1 MNETEENRLEH
12 SKTPEPALRLRKG
25 HQLDG
30 ARNGDSGVHHGGREP
45 LVEASVLSSYHKKSV
60 EERECDDGAS
70 QEDEGF
76 MGMSP
81 LLQAHHAMERMEEF
95 VCKVWE
101 GRWRVIPHDV
111 LPEWLKDNDFLLHGH
126 RPPMPSF
133 RACFKS
139 IFRIHTETGNI
150 WTHLLGCVFFLCLGI
165 FYMFRPNISFVAPL
179 QEKVVFGLFFLGAI
193 LCLSFS
199 WLFHTV
205 YCHSEGVS
213 RIFSKLDYSG
223 IALLIMGSFVP
234 WLYYSF
240 YCNPQPC
247 FIYLIVICVLGIAA
261 IIVSQWD
268 MFATPQYRGVRAG
281 VFLGLGLSGIIP
293 TLHYVISEGFLKA
306 ATIGQ
311 IGWLLLMAGLYI
323 TGAAL
328 YAARIP
334 ERFFPGKCDIW
345 ESRCFRGE
353 PVTRCGCQP
362 QATRFQVQD
371 TDTTCTP
378 CTSRS
383 PLPGRPAERREW
395 RPPQGFCV
403 VLPSVSLPPWGP
415 QSLGSQVG
423 SLLSEPPRSLWG
435 LSSGTSGGTGC
446 LTAFW
451 GQRLE
456 PQRIYLTSSASRSTG
471 GKMLQSQV
479 RSVTRSR
486 RLLLG

>member
-1 MNETEENRLEH
+1 MNETEESRLEH

-30 ARNGDSGVHHGGREP
+30 TRSGDSDAHHAGREP
-45 LVEASVLSSYHKKSV
+45 LVEASGFSSYHKKSV
-60 EERECDDGAS
+60 EECECDDGAS

-247 FIYLIVICVLGIAA
+247 FVYLIVICVLGIAA

-293 TLHYVISEGFLKA
+293 ALHYVISEGFLKA

-345 ESRCFRGE
+345 FHSHQLFHIFVVAGAFVHFHGVSNLQEFRFMTPAPEE
-353 PVTRCGCQP
+353 PHRAGLRD
-362 QATRFQVQD
+362 A
-371 TDTTCTP
+371 
-378 CTSRS
+378 
-383 PLPGRPAERREW
+383 PGLHVARNWEEKTKINHT
-395 RPPQGFCV
+395 
-403 VLPSVSLPPWGP
+403 
-415 QSLGSQVG
+415 SQVEKRRDG
-423 SLLSEPPRSLWG
+423 PALPRSWVWPTEG
-435 LSSGTSGGTGC
+435 ACAPGT
-446 LTAFW
+446 L
-451 GQRLE
+451 
-456 PQRIYLTSSASRSTG
+456 ASVLVAG
-471 GKMLQSQV
+471 
-479 RSVTRSR
+479 
-486 RLLLG
+486 